1 VGEADGAAL
10 AIGASREPLV
20 KPLSAWQEP
29 QVIEQMSNFTAER
42 LAIPDV
48 ILVRVRK
55 FADSR
60 GHFLET
66 FRKCEYA
73 EMGIDCDFVQDN
85 EAFSAQPG
93 TVRGLHFQV
102 PPHAQAKLVR
112 VLRGS
117 VYDAAV
123 DLRRGSATY
132 GKWCGAQLTADGGE
146 QIFVP
151 RGFAHGYCTLEPDTV
166 VAYKVDN
173 YYAPQSEA
181 GLSWSD
187 PAIGVDWSFPA
198 SRVLVS
204 DKDAKLGSLHSFDT
218 PFEINS

>member
-1 VGEADGAAL
+1 MANF
-10 AIGASREPLV
+10 ASD
-20 KPLSAWQEP
+20 
-29 QVIEQMSNFTAER
+29 R
-42 LAIPDV
+42 LEISDV

-66 FRKCEYA
+66 FRKFEFG
-73 EMGIDCDFVQDN
+73 EMGIGCEFLQDN
-85 EAFSAQPG
+85 QAYSAQAG

-112 VLRGS
+112 VLRGA

-123 DLRRGSATY
+123 DLRCGSPTY
-132 GKWCGAQLTADGGE
+132 GKWCGARLTADGGE

-151 RGFAHGYCTLEPDTV
+151 RGFAHGYCTLEANTV

-181 GLSWSD
+181 GLIWND
-187 PAIGVDWSFPA
+187 PAIGVDWSFPPE
-198 SRVLVS
+198 RVLVS
-204 DKDAKLGSLHSFDT
+204 DKDAKLPLFSTFET
-218 PFEINS
+218 PFEMNA

>member
-1 VGEADGAAL
+1 MG
-10 AIGASREPLV
+10 
-20 KPLSAWQEP
+20 
-29 QVIEQMSNFTAER
+29 NFSSER
-42 LAIPDV
+42 LSIHDV
-48 ILVRVRK
+48 ILIRVRK

-66 FRKCEYA
+66 FRQSDFA
-73 EMGIDCDFVQDN
+73 DLGIGCDFVQDN
-85 EAFSAQPG
+85 QAFSAQHG
-93 TVRGLHFQV
+93 TIRGLHFQV

-112 VLRGS
+112 VLHGA

-123 DLRRGSATY
+123 DLRRDSPTY
-132 GKWCGAQLTADGGE
+132 GQWCGARLTADGGE

-166 VAYKVDN
+166 VAYKVDA

-181 GLSWSD
+181 GLIWKD
-187 PAIGVDWSFPA
+187 PEIGVDWTIPA

-204 DKDAKLGSLHSFDT
+204 EKDSKLPSLNSFDT
-218 PFEINS
+218 PFTSKA

>member
-1 VGEADGAAL
+1 MG
-10 AIGASREPLV
+10 
-20 KPLSAWQEP
+20 
-29 QVIEQMSNFTAER
+29 NFSSER
-42 LAIPDV
+42 LAIADV

-66 FRKCEYA
+66 FRKTDFA
-73 EMGIDCDFVQDN
+73 EMDIGCEFVQDN
-85 EAFSAQPG
+85 QAYSAQTG
-93 TVRGLHFQV
+93 TIRGLHFQV

-112 VLRGS
+112 VLRGA

-123 DLRRGSATY
+123 DLRRGSPSY
-132 GKWCGAQLTADGGE
+132 GKWCGARLTAEGGE

-151 RGFAHGYCTLEPDTV
+151 AGFAHGYCTLEPDTL

-181 GLSWSD
+181 GLIWND
-187 PAIGVDWSFPA
+187 PAIGVDWSIPPQ
-198 SRVLVS
+198 SVLVS
-204 DKDAKLGSLHSFDT
+204 DKDGKLPSFGSFNT
-218 PFEINS
+218 PFEMNA